1 MHANHREEHRLMAK
15 RHEKAHAELAAKQ
28 EAEMGGNASPQEDGE
43 AGAPQGQNPAVPA
56 QTQAAE

>member
-1 MHANHREEHRLMAK
+1 MAK